1 MDKMRKGNGRGRS
14 GGIEAQERGLMVTKE
29 RRIKKKRGG
38 EINKGVQNCENRE
51 ESGGE

>member
-1 MDKMRKGNGRGRS
+1 MKKGNGRGSS
-14 GGIEAQERGLMVTKE
+14 GGIEAQQRGLMVKKE

-38 EINKGVQNCENRE
+38 EMNKRVHNCENRE